1 MILSHIVAVSENEVI
16 GKDNSLLWKF
26 PEDMQYF
33 KKRTMGKI
41 MIMGRK
47 TFDSFGK
54 PLPKRFHIVI
64 SRSAI
69 DSQNEMVKYVGS
81 VKEAYALAEKMSL
94 NGQWPEEIMVV
105 GGAQIYKETLPFA
118 NKMEITMIEGIP
130 ENADAFFPEID
141 WGNWELIQEKSHKID
156 ENHCVNFSYKTYKR
170 KELATI

>member
-54 PLPKRFHIVI
+54 PLPKRFHIVV

-81 VKEAYALAEKMSL
+81 LKEAYALAEKMSIT
-94 NGQWPEEIMVV
+94 GEWPEEIMVV
-105 GGAQIYKETLPFA
+105 GGAQIYKETLPDVDFIYLTRIPGKYEGDTFYSLQIPKEFGLA
-118 NKMEITMIEGIP
+118 FSQFSQETPGLRYEI
-130 ENADAFFPEID
+130 
-141 WGNWELIQEKSHKID
+141 WS
-156 ENHCVNFSYKTYKR
+156 KTQ
-170 KELATI
+170 TNSD